1 MNSNFLDNSKYYE
14 FYQSPMVE
22 LNVRN
27 ILKDMNLKQIQ
38 RWTLFSIVIGIVS
51 GFGAIVFYLGLSA
64 FSYYILG
71 GIGGYYPPSP
81 SGELPLFTI
90 PHISPNKWLLLLLP
104 AAGGLLAGIIIYT
117 FAPEAEGH
125 GTDAVIDA
133 YNSKRGFIRK
143 RVPIV
148 KAATSVITIG
158 SGGSA
163 GREGPIAQIG
173 AGFGSALAS
182 FLKLSDRDRR
192 IMVICGM
199 AAGIGSIFKAPL
211 GGSLFAIEVLYKSDM
226 ESEGLVPAF
235 ISSTVAYSIFSSFF
249 GWGHI
254 FATPVLNFSRPV
266 ELIFYGI
273 LGILCAATAILFVTI
288 FYFMR
293 RRVFRPM
300 MLKPHFKPAIGG
312 LLVGIMAFFFPQVLG
327 SGYGWIQIAMK
338 GDIVQMS
345 LVLMMVLVFFKILAT
360 SFTISSGGSGGV
372 FAPSLFI
379 GAMVGGAFGQIMNLA
394 FPEAVTQPGSYVLV
408 GMGAMLAGAAKV
420 PIAAIVMV
428 SEMAGNYNLLAPLM
442 VASTFSYLLSGRW
455 SIYEKQVENR
465 ASSPAHRREMT
476 VDILERAEVKD
487 AMTTS
492 IVTIGSSLN
501 VQNVLELIHKYGYT
515 GFPVVDDRKLVGI
528 MTFEDAEKIPID
540 KRQSTTVA
548 EVMTVKLIVARPGD
562 SLEEALKKL
571 LDRKIGRL
579 PVVDESDPTKLL
591 GLVTKFDIMK
601 AHARLSAER

>member
-1 MNSNFLDNSKYYE
+1 
-14 FYQSPMVE
+14 
-22 LNVRN
+22 LNVRE
-27 ILKDMNLKQIQ
+27 ILKDINLKQIQ
-38 RWTLFSIVIGIVS
+38 RWTLLSIIIGVVS
-51 GFGAIVFYLGLSA
+51 GFGAIVFYMGLGA
-64 FSYYILG
+64 FSHYIFG
-71 GIGGYYPPSP
+71 AISGYYPPSP
-81 SGELPLFTI
+81 SGELPLFAI
-90 PHISPNKWLLLLLP
+90 PNTTPNAWSLLLLP
-104 AAGGLLAGIIIYT
+104 AAGGLLAGMIIFT

-125 GTDAVIDA
+125 GTDAVIDS
-133 YNSKRGFIRK
+133 YNNKRGFIRK
-143 RVPIV
+143 RVPVV
-148 KAATSVITIG
+148 KAISSMITIG

-226 ESEGLVPAF
+226 ETEGLVPAF

-249 GWGHI
+249 GWGDI
-254 FATPVLNFSRPV
+254 FIIPVSGFSRPV
-266 ELIFYGI
+266 ELIYYGI
-273 LGILCAATAILFVTI
+273 LGMLCAATAILFVTI
-288 FYFMR
+288 FFFMR
-293 RRVFRPM
+293 NSVFRPM
-300 MLKPHFKPAIGG
+300 KLKPHFKPAIGG
-312 LLVGIMAFFFPQVLG
+312 LLVGIMAVFFPQVLG
-327 SGYGWIQIAMK
+327 SGYGWIQLAMK
-338 GDIVQMS
+338 GDIVHLS
-345 LVLMMVLVFFKILAT
+345 LVLMMALVLFKILAT

-372 FAPSLFI
+372 FAPILFI
-379 GAMVGGAFGQIMNLA
+379 GAMVGGTFGQILNMI
-394 FPEAVTQPGSYVLV
+394 FPQAVSQPGSYVLV
-408 GMGAMLAGAAKV
+408 GMGAMLSGAAKV
-420 PIAAIVMV
+420 PIASIVMV

-442 VASTFSYLLSGRW
+442 VASMLSYMLSGRW

-487 AMTTS
+487 AMSTN

-501 VQNVLELIHKYGYT
+501 IQNVFELIHKYGYT
-515 GFPVVDDRKLVGI
+515 GFPVVDDRKLVGM
-528 MTFEDAEKIPID
+528 MTFEDAEKVEVD

-548 EVMTVKLIVARPGD
+548 EVMTVKLIVAKPRD

-579 PVVDESDPTKLL
+579 PVVDENDPTKLL

>member
-1 MNSNFLDNSKYYE
+1 MKIREVINE
-14 FYQSPMVE
+14 
-22 LNVRN
+22 
-27 ILKDMNLKQIQ
+27 INLKQIQ
-38 RWTLFSIVIGIVS
+38 RWTLFGIVIGIVS
-51 GFGAIVFYLGLSA
+51 GFAAVLFYLGISA
-64 FSYYILG
+64 FSHYIFG
-71 GIGGYYPPSP
+71 GISGYYPPSP
-81 SGELPLFTI
+81 SGELSPFTI
-90 PHISPNKWLLLLLP
+90 PQASPNIWLLLILP

-133 YNSKRGFIRK
+133 YNNKRGFIRK
-143 RVPIV
+143 RVPVI
-148 KAATSVITIG
+148 KAITSVITIG

-182 FLKLSDRDRR
+182 FMKLSDRDRR

-249 GWGHI
+249 GWGNI
-254 FATPVLNFSRPV
+254 FATPVLSFSRPV
-266 ELIFYGI
+266 ELIFYGF
-273 LGILCAATAILFVTI
+273 LGILCAVTVILFVSI
-288 FYFMR
+288 FYFLR
-293 RRVFRPM
+293 SRFFRAM
-300 MLKPHFKPAIGG
+300 SLKPHYKPAIGG
-312 LLVGIMAFFFPQVLG
+312 LLVGIIAVFFPQVLG
-327 SGYGWIQIAMK
+327 SGYGWIQIAMN

-345 LVLMMVLVFFKILAT
+345 VILMMALVLLKILAT
-360 SFTISSGGSGGV
+360 SFTIGSGGSGGV

-379 GAMVGGAFGQIMNLA
+379 GAMVGGAFGQILTFV
-394 FPEAVTQPGSYVLV
+394 FPEAVTQPGGYVLV

-487 AMTTS
+487 AMSTN

-501 VQNVLELIHKYGYT
+501 IQNVLEIIHKYGYT

-528 MTFEDAEKIPID
+528 ITFEDAEKVQAD

-548 EVMTVKLIVARPGD
+548 EVMTTKLIVARPGD

-579 PVVDESDPTKLL
+579 PVVDDSDPTKLL
-591 GLVTKFDIMK
+591 GLVTKLDIMK